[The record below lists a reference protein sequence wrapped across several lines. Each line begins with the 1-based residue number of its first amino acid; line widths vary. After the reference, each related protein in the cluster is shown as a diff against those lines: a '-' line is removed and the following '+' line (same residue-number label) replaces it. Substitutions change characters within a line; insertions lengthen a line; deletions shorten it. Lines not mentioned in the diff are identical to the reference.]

1 MNGLRDKRIIIIGA
15 NGCLGQ
21 ALASRLLA
29 ENCRL
34 VLVDLDTTALPE
46 NAPTDACFS
55 LVADVREAEQVS
67 KIMTYTEEKLGGID
81 GLVNMAA
88 ILMPED
94 AALET
99 PQAVF
104 DASLATNLTGTFL
117 TCQAALPY
125 LLKGQQGAIVNL
137 SSVVAHAAS
146 ATAQLAYTSAKG
158 GIEAL
163 TREIAM
169 AYARQGIRANC
180 VAPGPVLSERNQ
192 HYFDNEEK
200 WQSRR
205 QHIPMGRLGK
215 ADEIAGTI
223 AFLLSDDAGYITGT
237 SILADGGIAN
247 AYVIKDENGDAT
259 PNG

>member
-1 MNGLRDKRIIIIGA
+1 MIG
-15 NGCLGQ
+15 CEIKELSLSGQ
-21 ALASRLLA
+21 MVVLDRRLPSVWFP

-34 VLVDLDTTALPE
+34 LLVDKDIIKSAEQVTSDGCLTM
-46 NAPTDACFS
+46 
-55 LVADVREAEQVS
+55 VADVRDAAQVS
-67 KIMTYTEEKLGGID
+67 KVMAYAEEKLGGID

-99 PQAVF
+99 PLAAF
-104 DASLATNLTGTFL
+104 EASLATNLTGTFL

-125 LLKGQQGAIVNL
+125 LLKGQHSAIVNV

-158 GIEAL
+158 GVEAL

-180 VAPGPVLSERNQ
+180 VAPGPVLSAR
-192 HYFDNEEK
+192 
-200 WQSRR
+200 
-205 QHIPMGRLGK
+205 
-215 ADEIAGTI
+215 A
-223 AFLLSDDAGYITGT
+223 T
-237 SILADGGIAN
+237 SIILMTMKMASAAPAYPDGTTWQTA
-247 AYVIKDENGDAT
+247 
-259 PNG
+259 

>member
-1 MNGLRDKRIIIIGA
+1 MIGLRDKRIIIIGA

-21 ALASRLLA
+21 ALAERLVA

-34 VLVDLDTTALPE
+34 LLVDKDIIKSAEQVTSDGCLTM
-46 NAPTDACFS
+46 
-55 LVADVREAEQVS
+55 VADVRDAAQVS
-67 KIMTYTEEKLGGID
+67 KVMAYAEEKLGGID

-99 PQAVF
+99 PLAAF
-104 DASLATNLTGTFL
+104 EASLATNLTGTFL

-125 LLKGQQGAIVNL
+125 LLKGQHSAIVNV

-158 GIEAL
+158 GVEAL

-180 VAPGPVLSERNQ
+180 VAPGPVLSARNQ
-192 HYFDNEEK
+192 HYFDDDEK
-200 WQSRR
+200 WQARR

-215 ADEIAGTI
+215 PHEIAGTI